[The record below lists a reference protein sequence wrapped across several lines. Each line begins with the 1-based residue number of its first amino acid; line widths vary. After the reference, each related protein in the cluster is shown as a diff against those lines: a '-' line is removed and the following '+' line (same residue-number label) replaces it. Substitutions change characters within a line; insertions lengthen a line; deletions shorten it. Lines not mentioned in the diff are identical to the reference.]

1 MRTHDQLDKP
11 YSPSRFYLN
20 KHEGKFMGVCAG
32 LADYTGIEA
41 LWWRVGL
48 FVSLWMTGGM
58 TLFLYLLVG
67 FFADKRPAYLPS
79 PAPEERQFQMKARR
93 APQGTIRDVHARF
106 RALDRRLSS
115 IEKHHTTS
123 NSSLAR
129 EIDALK

>member
-58 TLFLYLLVG
+58 TLFLYLLVTMMNTLG
-67 FFADKRPAYLPS
+67 VGTGL
-79 PAPEERQFQMKARR
+79 RQILTGLIIVAVITLAGSRR
-93 APQGTIRDVHARF
+93 GV
-106 RALDRRLSS
+106 
-115 IEKHHTTS
+115 
-123 NSSLAR
+123 R
-129 EIDALK
+129 E